1 MIGAVRR
8 SSFAITALAAL
19 LCVLAL
25 PDRAEAE
32 EDYFQPLAMGM
43 GGAVRILGAD
53 ISAIHL
59 NPASMTSKPRYI
71 AGTSYSFYGR
81 EKSHTVASGSFD
93 SRTSALALGIGY
105 TVWTFDPPFDP
116 DTDLKWYPVN
126 SDWVPTDK
134 RTFQRWDI
142 AVGYAFLQ
150 RKLNIG
156 VTARIVHQTYE
167 IRAKRTFF
175 TMDGGV
181 TAWPLSFLGF
191 GISAQNFIPTKD
203 ERFPIRL
210 SPGVAFEWPDLLKI
224 GLDFVFD
231 FTSQEQT
238 ITDLHGGA
246 ELTLFKLIGIRAG
259 YYSDREF
266 TDNYITWGLGL
277 RVERARLSINYGMR
291 IEVGPMDKR
300 LREDRPAENQRIL
313 NTIGFDLNFP

>member
-1 MIGAVRR
+1 MIAAVRR
-8 SSFAITALAAL
+8 SPLAVVALAAAL
-19 LCVLAL
+19 GLLAL
-25 PDRAEAE
+25 PGRASAE

-59 NPASMTSKPRYI
+59 NPASMTGKPRYL

-116 DTDLKWYPVN
+116 SADLVWYPVE
-126 SDWVPTDK
+126 SDWDPTDR

-156 VTARIVHQTYE
+156 LTARIVHQTYE

-181 TAWPLSFLGF
+181 TAWPLPFLGF

-210 SPGVAFEWPDLLKI
+210 SPGVALDLPDLLKI

-231 FTSQEQT
+231 FTSSEQT
-238 ITDLHGGA
+238 TFDLHGGA
-246 ELTLFKLIGIRAG
+246 ELTLFRLIGIRAG
-259 YYSDREF
+259 FYSDREF
-266 TDNYITWGLGL
+266 TDNYLTWGLGL
-277 RVERARLSINYGMR
+277 KVERAGLSINYGMR

-300 LREDRPAENQRIL
+300 LREDRPAGNQRIL
-313 NTIGFDLNFP
+313 NTIGFDINFP